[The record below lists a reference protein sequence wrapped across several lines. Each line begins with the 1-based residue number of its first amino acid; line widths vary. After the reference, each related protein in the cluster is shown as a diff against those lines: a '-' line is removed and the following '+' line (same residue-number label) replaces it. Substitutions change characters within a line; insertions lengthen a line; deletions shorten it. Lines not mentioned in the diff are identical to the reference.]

1 MCNQDVEAQPPEAA
15 KMAGS
20 GGGKAAAIP
29 LLLIAVPALI
39 VGSVALSRIN
49 AASTLQSQQT
59 IGLSTAQKSGDETDT
74 GTLDN
79 VVSAGILKCGVVPVV
94 GFAEN
99 SDGAWVGM
107 DTDLCRAV
115 AAGVGVDVEFVET
128 TFPDRWTDLQSGRF
142 DLLSAY
148 STHTMERDVFQDSAG
163 EGFCFSEP
171 YFYDGATCEL
181 HIYCLG
187 ILLRTN
193 ISNHAPF
200 RFYSSGLSCR
210 CWPSRGCGLP

>member
-1 MCNQDVEAQPPEAA
+1 MSTKDVEAQPTEAA
-15 KMAGS
+15 KMAAS

-29 LLLIAVPALI
+29 LLLVAVPALI
-39 VGSVALSRIN
+39 VGTVALSRIN
-49 AASTLQSQQT
+49 AASTLQSQQA
-59 IGLSTAQKSGDETDT
+59 IDMSTAHKSGDVSRGGSSATAT
-74 GTLDN
+74 GTLDT
-79 VVSAGILKCGVVPVV
+79 VVSTDILKCGVVPVV

-163 EGFCFSEP
+163 VGFCFSEP

-181 HIYCLG
+181 RIY
-187 ILLRTN
+187 LLCRL
-193 ISNHAPF
+193 
-200 RFYSSGLSCR
+200 SGYAITYKYF
-210 CWPSRGCGLP
+210 

>member
-1 MCNQDVEAQPPEAA
+1 MSNQDVEAPPAEAA
-15 KMAGS
+15 KMTAS
-20 GGGKAAAIP
+20 GGGKAAAMP
-29 LLLIAVPALI
+29 LLLVAVPALI

-59 IGLSTAQKSGDETDT
+59 VDLSTAQKPGDES
-74 GTLDN
+74 TLDN

-107 DTDLCRAV
+107 DADLCRAV

-148 STHTMERDVFQDSAG
+148 STHTMERDVYQDSAG
-163 EGFCFSEP
+163 DGFCFSEP

-181 HIYCLG
+181 HIYCVASLG
-187 ILLRTN
+187 MLLRTT
-193 ISNHAPF
+193 ISNHALF
-200 RFYSSGLSCR
+200 F
-210 CWPSRGCGLP
+210 

>member
-1 MCNQDVEAQPPEAA
+1 MSNQDVEAPPAEAA
-15 KMAGS
+15 KMTAS
-20 GGGKAAAIP
+20 GGGKAAAMP
-29 LLLIAVPALI
+29 LLLVAVPALI

-59 IGLSTAQKSGDETDT
+59 VDLSTAQKPGDES
-74 GTLDN
+74 TLDN
-79 VVSAGILKCGVVPVV
+79 VVSAGILKCGVIPVV

-148 STHTMERDVFQDSAG
+148 STHTMERDIYQDSAG
-163 EGFCFSEP
+163 DGFCFSEP

-181 HIYCLG
+181 HIYCVACLG
-187 ILLRTN
+187 ML
-193 ISNHAPF
+193 
-200 RFYSSGLSCR
+200 
-210 CWPSRGCGLP
+210 

>member
-1 MCNQDVEAQPPEAA
+1 MSNQDVEAQPAEAA
-15 KMAGS
+15 KMAAS
-20 GGGKAAAIP
+20 GGGKATSIP

-49 AASTLQSQQT
+49 AASTLQSQQVFD
-59 IGLSTAQKSGDETDT
+59 LS
-74 GTLDN
+74 TLDN

-99 SDGAWVGM
+99 LDGVWVGM

-128 TFPDRWTDLQSGRF
+128 TSPDRWTDLQSGRF

-148 STHTMERDVFQDSAG
+148 STHTMERDVYQDSAG
-163 EGFCFSEP
+163 DGFCFSEP

-181 HIYCLG
+181 HIHCVACLG
-187 ILLRTN
+187 MLLRTN
-193 ISNHAPF
+193 ISNYAQF
-200 RFYSSGLSCR
+200 YFYSSGLSFRCR
-210 CWPSRGCGLP
+210 PTRGCSLP